1 MAPETDEDK
10 LILSEEGL
18 QELKDELK
26 YLRGKKRKEVAQ
38 RIKKA
43 REMGDISENS
53 EYEEAKN
60 EQAFVEG
67 RVKELEEMI
76 RKAEVIKEEDIDT
89 TQVNVGTKVKLL
101 DKEFDEKVEYKIVSS
116 AESDPD
122 ENKISNE
129 SPIGKGLI
137 GHKVGE
143 TVEIEVPAG
152 TVEYEILAIRK

>member
-1 MAPETDEDK
+1 MSKETEEEK
-10 LILSEEGL
+10 LIMSEEGL
-18 QELKDELK
+18 NKLKEELK
-26 YLRGKKRKEVAQ
+26 YLRGKKRKEVSQ

-67 RVKELEEMI
+67 RIKDLEEMI
-76 RKAEVIKEEDIDT
+76 KKAEVIDEDNIDT
-89 TQVNVGTKVKLL
+89 TQVNIGTKVKLL
-101 DKEFDEKVEYKIVSS
+101 DEEFDEKVEYKIVSS
-116 AESDPD
+116 AESNPD

-129 SPIGKGLI
+129 SPIGEGLL

-152 TVEYEILAIRK
+152 TVEYKILAIKK